1 MKPFCLP
8 TRDLFNKQV
17 CFKVMCGQYHEMKQ
31 KCGEMFHK
39 TLNTSLSRPNKT
51 LNTSLSIS
59 NLILAPKAFIPMRPK
74 MPVPVFQNLQAPAF
88 TSSDSSSASTSSD
101 SSSASTSSD
110 SSLPSS
116 AASTAGFSHY

>member
-1 MKPFCLP
+1 
-8 TRDLFNKQV
+8 
-17 CFKVMCGQYHEMKQ
+17 MKQ

-110 SSLPSS
+110 SLSAANGFGFDNCDYDGLELDASLLSSSTSS